1 MKDFKPL
8 KLGSFDLKTGR
19 GELTLR
25 ALKIPGQ
32 QVMDVRY
39 IILDRISE

>member
-1 MKDFKPL
+1 MGVLEL
-8 KLGSFDLKTGR
+8 KKGK

-32 QVMDVRY
+32 EALEFRLLMLRRVGASR
-39 IILDRISE
+39 

>member
-1 MKDFKPL
+1 MKDFKPM
-8 KLGSFDLKTGR
+8 KLGAFDLQAGR

-25 ALKIPGQ
+25 ALQVAGK

-39 IILDRISE
+39 IVLRRLE

>member
-8 KLGSFDLKTGR
+8 KLGTFDLKAGE
-19 GELTLR
+19 GELSLR
-25 ALKIPGQ
+25 ALEIPGK

-39 IILDRISE
+39 IILDRIP